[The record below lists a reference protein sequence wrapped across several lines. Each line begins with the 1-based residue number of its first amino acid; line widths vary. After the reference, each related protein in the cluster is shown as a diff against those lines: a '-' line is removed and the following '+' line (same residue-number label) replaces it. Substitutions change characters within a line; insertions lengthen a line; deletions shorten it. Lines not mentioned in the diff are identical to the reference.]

1 MKWSVKKVITGV
13 LKGLGFLVVTGV
25 PVLYISIIF
34 ALGFVPLYI
43 SRVFPFLGGGL
54 VLLLA
59 LTVSELV
66 PKKWMKRL
74 WSLLLAGLVIGGVY
88 IGFGLYNDS
97 IPTVEDRDGL
107 IYEYEPF
114 AADTKAVYLDEESTL
129 KFENPTIDMDGATAL
144 YPIYSGFVQAVY
156 PEGKYDIYDFKYNE
170 EEGYGQV
177 TCTGTIEAYQRLIAG
192 KTDIIFCAAP
202 SQDQLDLAENSG
214 VQLHMTPI
222 GREAFVFF
230 VNSKNPVTGL
240 TVEEIQGIYTGEI
253 TNWKE
258 LGGRW
263 QKIRPYQRAENSG
276 SQSAL
281 LRLMDGLELIEP
293 EEEDRISGMGGIITE
308 VASYRNH
315 SNAIGFSFR
324 FYATEMVENEQ
335 IRLLALNGVEPT
347 RETIRDGSY
356 PIASSFFA
364 ITTSPIGEPAP
375 EENDEDLRAFI
386 DWILSEQGQRIIEE
400 TGYVGVN

>member
-1 MKWSVKKVITGV
+1 MKESVKKVIIGV
-13 LKGLGFLVVTGV
+13 LKGLGFLVVTGL
-25 PVLYISIIF
+25 PVLYLSILF

-43 SRVFPFLGGGL
+43 SRVFPFLAGGAVVLGALGVSGL
-54 VLLLA
+54 M
-59 LTVSELV
+59 

-74 WSLLLAGLVIGGVY
+74 WLILLAAALVGCVY

-97 IPTVEDRDGL
+97 IPTVEDRDSL

-129 KFENPTIDMDGATAL
+129 KFDTPTIDMDGATAL
-144 YPIYSGFVQAVY
+144 YPVYSAFVQAVY
-156 PEGKYDIYDFKYNE
+156 PEGKYDVYDFKYNE
-170 EEGYGQV
+170 EEGLGQV
-177 TCTGTIEAYQRLIAG
+177 TCTGTIEAYERLIAG

-202 SQDQLDLAENSG
+202 SQDQLDAAAAAG
-214 VQLHMTPI
+214 VELHMTPI

-240 TVEEIQGIYTGEI
+240 TVEQIQGIYTGEI
-253 TNWKE
+253 TNWKD
-258 LGGRW
+258 LGGKW
-263 QKIRPYQRAENSG
+263 QSIRPYQRAENSG

-281 LRLMDGLELIEP
+281 LRLMDGLPLIEP
-293 EEEDRISGMGGIITE
+293 EEEDRISGMGGIITQ

-324 FYATEMVENEQ
+324 FYSTEMVENEQ
-335 IRLLALNGVEPT
+335 IRLLALNGIEPT
-347 RETIRDGSY
+347 KETIRDGSY
-356 PIASSFFA
+356 PIASNFFA
-364 ITTSPIGEPAP
+364 ITASPIGQPAP
-375 EENDEDLRAFI
+375 EETDEDLRSFI
-386 DWILSEQGQRIIEE
+386 DWILSEQGQQIIEE